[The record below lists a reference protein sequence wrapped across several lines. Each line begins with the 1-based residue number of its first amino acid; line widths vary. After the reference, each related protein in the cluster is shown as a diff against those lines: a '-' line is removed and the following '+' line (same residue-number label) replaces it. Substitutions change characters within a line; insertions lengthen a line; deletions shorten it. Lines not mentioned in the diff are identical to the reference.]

1 MELVHPPE
9 STHQFSTLKN
19 GPGLIHGSRTKLP
32 THQFSGR
39 FCGYMIYMLVSGRV
53 ESYRK
58 SIRNSLELLV
68 LGAFVRFFGG
78 SSGEV
83 HRVL

>member
-1 MELVHPPE
+1 MELVPPPP
-9 STHQFSTLKN
+9 SQHTNFRPKKKWAN
-19 GPGLIHGSRTKLP
+19 GLIHGSRAKLP

-39 FCGYMIYMLVSGRV
+39 ICGYMIYTLVSGRV

-68 LGAFVRFFGG
+68 LGAFVRFFWG
-78 SSGEV
+78 
-83 HRVL
+83 